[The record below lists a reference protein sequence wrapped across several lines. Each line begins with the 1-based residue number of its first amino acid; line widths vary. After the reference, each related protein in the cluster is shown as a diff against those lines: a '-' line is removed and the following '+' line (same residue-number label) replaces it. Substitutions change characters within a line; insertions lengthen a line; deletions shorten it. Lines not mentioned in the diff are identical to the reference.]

1 MVGIGVS
8 VGVGEG
14 VGVRVEVGVAVAV
27 GVEVGGSG
35 VGVSVGGSAKKDNPL
50 SASSWQADKI
60 MARSNKIKLKYRHI
74 GGYYAIG
81 LTKRKTATN
90 SPEILALSE
99 S

>member
-1 MVGIGVS
+1 MS

-27 GVEVGGSG
+27 AVGVEVGGIG

-50 SASSWQADKI
+50 SASSWQADKV
-60 MARSNKIKLKYRHI
+60 MARSHKIRLKYRHI

-81 LTKRKTATN
+81 LTKRKTATD
-90 SPEILALSE
+90 SLEILALSE